1 MAKIE
6 EYQQDSN
13 LQTKCQLSVCL
24 KLVVVKYA
32 SSQTMCIQE
41 SLQPLVISRN
51 GGTSSGVALVVG
63 SVSDTI
69 PAMTTLDKPT
79 IKPIAG

>member
-13 LQTKCQLSVCL
+13 LQTKCQLLVCL

-32 SSQTMCIQE
+32 SSQNHEYSIE
-41 SLQPLVISRN
+41 SAAMKVEMEGLVV
-51 GGTSSGVALVVG
+51 VAVVVG
-63 SVSDTI
+63 SVSNTI